1 MLGRRFHPI
10 IFALLLLLLGIQWHS
25 GFHAASK
32 HLPVGKHAEYVK
44 QQTPSQSSN
53 AHWFDVCD
61 LCTAQAAAHS
71 NPFTVTH
78 PSLRFVLTSN
88 YSLLLFL
95 PLRYATFA
103 PAHHLSLK
111 ALLPLFVH
119 G

>member
-88 YSLLLFL
+88 YFT
-95 PLRYATFA
+95 PFVFTVALRNIRPRA
-103 PAHHLSLK
+103 PPIS
-111 ALLPLFVH
+111 
-119 G
+119 